1 MGRRGQ
7 RERESTAQARTS
19 AITTQTLID
28 RYRRGAGET
37 GEQAQADV
45 EAWCR
50 EVRARAL
57 QEASDAL
64 LALSQERMSRAPGEV
79 ETMNECMLLHSASNL
94 VRSL

>member
-1 MGRRGQ
+1 MGRREL
-7 RERESTAQARTS
+7 RERESATRERTAT
-19 AITTQTLID
+19 ITTQTLING
-28 RYRRGAGET
+28 YRRGAGET